1 MALKFLSLVEHALA
15 DNGRTVLDSVLCE
28 RFDLVLMDCQMPELD
43 GFEASLRIRAL
54 QRDGRLPARF
64 PIIALTANAV
74 EGGRERCL
82 TAGMNDYL
90 SKRFTRV
97 TRRRP
102 GPLAAAAASFAGGQ
116 VAHLHDAGERGVV
129 ARGRRAKS
137 RESAPVAGRSGC
149 L

>member
-90 SKRFTRV
+90 SKLLHARNSQTPWAAGCRFCQL
-97 TRRRP
+97 RRWTSSP
-102 GPLAAAAASFAGGQ
+102 P
-116 VAHLHDAGERGVV
+116 
-129 ARGRRAKS
+129 
-137 RESAPVAGRSGC
+137 P
-149 L
+149 